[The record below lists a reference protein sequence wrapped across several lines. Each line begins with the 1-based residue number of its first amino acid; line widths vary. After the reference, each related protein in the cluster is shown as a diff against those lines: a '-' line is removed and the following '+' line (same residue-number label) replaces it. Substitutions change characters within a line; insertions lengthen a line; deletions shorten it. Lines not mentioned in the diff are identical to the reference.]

1 MAEPDRSFAAA
12 ERSFGFTAWRGSA
25 ERMPLAH
32 VHTDV
37 EWNFLL
43 RGSMRYFLGG
53 RFEVLQPGR
62 LGVFW
67 AGMPHRLVEAQPGTQ
82 LVWVTVPLA
91 WILQWSLDE
100 RFTHRLLA
108 GELLR
113 EPSDEPQSGTLD
125 GALLRRWAADFRHG
139 ASAEAGRIAMLECEA
154 RLRRLALASSP
165 GPPARPDGIADAAG
179 SEPVE
184 RMARYVGLHFREP
197 LSVADVAAAVGLQT
211 NYAMQLFKRRCGMTV
226 WEYLTRLRVGHAQRL
241 LLGTDWKMHRVASE
255 SGFGSVSRFYEAFH
269 RFGGDTPRRY
279 RVAMAA
285 ERGSNR
291 GAGRVERQPPPG
303 P

>member
-1 MAEPDRSFAAA
+1 MTEPDRSAAA

-25 ERMPLAH
+25 ERMLIAH

-43 RGSMRYFLGG
+43 SGSMRYFLAG

-62 LGVFW
+62 LSVFW
-67 AGMPHRLVEAQPGTQ
+67 AGMPHRLVEAQPGTE

-91 WILQWSLDE
+91 WILQWGLDE
-100 RFTHRLLA
+100 RFSHRLLA
-108 GELLR
+108 GDLLR
-113 EPSDEPQSGTLD
+113 EPTDDPWSGRLDE
-125 GALLRRWAADFRHG
+125 ALLRRWAADFRHG
-139 ASAEAGRIAMLECEA
+139 ASAEVGRIAMLECEA
-154 RLRRLALASSP
+154 RLRRLALADCSA
-165 GPPARPDGIADAAG
+165 PPDRPDGMPDGAL

-184 RMARYVGLHFREP
+184 RMARFIGLHFREP

-241 LLGTDWKMHRVASE
+241 LLSTDWTMHRVASE

-269 RFGGDTPRRY
+269 RFGGGTPRGY
-279 RVAMAA
+279 RVAMA
-285 ERGSNR
+285 RHQGGS
-291 GAGRVERQPPPG
+291 
-303 P
+303 